1 MKKTTLAL
9 SIFAVLMT
17 ACGSA
22 DSNTEVVNDSVIVD
36 VDSSI
41 VADTTLAV
49 DSSEVGS
56 GTSDRTARI
65 YVK

>member
-1 MKKTTLAL
+1 
-9 SIFAVLMT
+9 MT

-41 VADTTLAV
+41 VADTTLVV

>member
-41 VADTTLAV
+41 VEDTTV
-49 DSSEVGS
+49 VIDSSEVGS
-56 GTSDRTARI
+56 GSSDRTARI